1 MHAFN
6 DGCRI
11 MDTTVRAGMRRKF
24 VEIVRLN
31 IFLYARSGAYSTV
44 TYKVVITHAQT
55 IGFLIKFD

>member
-11 MDTTVRAGMRRKF
+11 MDTTVSAGMRRKF
-24 VEIVRLN
+24 VKIVRLN
-31 IFLYARSGAYSTV
+31 IFLYARSGAYTAFA
-44 TYKVVITHAQT
+44 YEVVITHAQT